1 MRTRLLSVLLG
12 LVALSTNVT
21 AVNYTAD
28 NSTIFRNPERG
39 FTEEIS
45 GKVSKSSNHL
55 LVGNESFFDE
65 GGVRPTESLAVVLY
79 NLSNYRTKD
88 KLDQEILNGF
98 DDDMQ
103 VLRNKGFKCVLRF
116 AYSESDK
123 KDATKARV
131 LKHIAQLKPYLK
143 KNADVIYVLQAGFV
157 GEWGEW
163 YYSENFGNETQH
175 LNSNRRAVLEALLDA
190 CPQDRFLLVRYPMI
204 KAEYLNTTS
213 PMGSSI
219 AFDGSAR
226 ARIGHHNDAF
236 LNTYGNDGTYVSW
249 DESDDDDQSVR
260 DYIAQE
266 TLYVPNGGETNV
278 ESSSTAKKVYKNA
291 EAEMAA
297 YHWSFCGESY
307 SETVTNKWK
316 SDGIFDKLN
325 RNMGYR
331 YQLISGNYSTS
342 ANPGGKMSVNISLK
356 NVGYAPLYNYRVAK
370 IVLKNGSKTYSI
382 DLASDPR
389 RWTPGNTIS
398 INEQLDVPAD
408 IPAGTYQLYLHMP
421 DAYAS
426 LADKPAFAIRFANK
440 DVWDANTGM
449 NNLNASITIS
459 GGSTPAPT
467 PALSVSASSVSFG
480 EINVGASATRSF
492 TVTGSNLSGN
502 VTISSNNSALS
513 VSPASISK
521 SSAQSGATVTL
532 TLVPAAAGSGS
543 AKVTIASSGASS
555 KTVNVSW
562 TGKQVGGGE
571 DPQPIVEG
579 IELPATLNKA
589 NVSAYSSDMTWYNSN
604 YFDFGPTDA
613 PNLDRWAEWAI
624 NVPSAAKY
632 KVSITGYYTNGH
644 QWQLELVEANKTY
657 SMPSSWSTGNK
668 TENGSSSWSLPA
680 GNYTLRVKN
689 IMEWSQPKLQSIK
702 LTKSSSKKPQAID
715 EVEAQQLDMDAPMY
729 DILGR
734 RVNASYKGIVIQN
747 GQKYLL
753 K

>member
-1 MRTRLLSVLLG
+1 MKTKLLSVLLG
-12 LVALSTNVT
+12 FAALSTNLSAVT
-21 AVNYTAD
+21 YTAD
-28 NSTIFRNPERG
+28 NTSIFRNPERG

-65 GGVRPTESLAVVLY
+65 GGVRPTETLAVVLY
-79 NLSNYRTKD
+79 NLSNYRKKD
-88 KLDQEILNGF
+88 KLDQEILTGF
-98 DDDMQ
+98 DQDMQ

-131 LKHIAQLKPYLK
+131 LNHIAQLKPYLK

-204 KAEYLNTTS
+204 KAEYFNTTS
-213 PMGSSI
+213 PMGSDI

-226 ARIGHHNDAF
+226 SRIGHHNDAF

-249 DESDDDDQSVR
+249 DESKSDDQTVR
-260 DYIAQE
+260 NYIAQE

-278 ESSSTAKKVYKNA
+278 ESSSTANSVYNKA
-291 EAEMAA
+291 EQEMAL

-307 SETVTNKWK
+307 SEKVTNKWK
-316 SDGIFDKLN
+316 SSGIFDELN
-325 RNMGYR
+325 RKMGYR

-342 ANPGGKMSVNISLK
+342 AAPGGNMSVSISLK
-356 NVGYAPLYNYRVAK
+356 NVGYAPLYNYRVAY
-370 IVLKNGSKTYSI
+370 IVLKNGNNVYS
-382 DLASDPR
+382 LPLESDPR
-389 RWTPGNTIS
+389 RWTPGNTTS
-398 INEQLDVPAD
+398 INETLALPAN

-421 DAYAS
+421 DTGRLIAN
-426 LADKPAFAIRFANK
+426 KPAFAIRFAN
-440 DVWDANTGM
+440 DNVWESGTGM
-449 NNLNASITIS
+449 NKLNASITIS
-459 GGSTPAPT
+459 GNGTPAPT
-467 PALSVSASSVSFG
+467 PSLSVSATSANFG
-480 EINVGASATRSF
+480 EVNVGASATRTF
-492 TVTGSNLSGN
+492 TVSGANLSGS
-502 VTISSNNSALS
+502 VTVSSNNSALV

-521 SSAQSGATVTL
+521 SNAQSGATVTL
-532 TLVPAAAGSGS
+532 TLTPSAAGNGS

-562 TGKQVGGGE
+562 VGKQENGGGD
-571 DPQPIVEG
+571 DPQPIEG
-579 IELPATLNKA
+579 IALPATLNKDNA
-589 NVSAYSSDMTWYNSN
+589 SAYSSDMTWYNSN

-613 PNLDRWAEWAI
+613 QNTGRWAEWQ
-624 NVPSAAKY
+624 VSVSSQAAY
-632 KVSITGYYTNGH
+632 KVSATGYYPNGH
-644 QWQLELVEANKTY
+644 QWQLEIVGANNTY
-657 SMPSSWSTGNK
+657 ALPASWSTGNK
-668 TENGSSSWSLPA
+668 TENGSSNWTLPA
-680 GNYTLRVKN
+680 GEYTIRVKN
-689 IMEWSQPKLQSIK
+689 IMEWGQPKLQSIS
-702 LTKSSSKKPQAID
+702 LTKASNKKPQAID
-715 EVEAQQLDMDAPMY
+715 EVEAQQLDMNAPMY

-734 RVNASYKGIVIQN
+734 QVSASYKGIVIQN